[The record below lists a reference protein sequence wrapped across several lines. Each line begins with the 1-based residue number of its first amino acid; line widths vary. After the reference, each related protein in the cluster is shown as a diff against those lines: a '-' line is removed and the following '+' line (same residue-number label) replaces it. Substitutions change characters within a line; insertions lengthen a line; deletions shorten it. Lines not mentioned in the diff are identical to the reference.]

1 MNNNVKRVLVIVLN
15 YSHCA
20 TLRHFVTMKVI
31 LDYTTHICPD
41 RGRLWVHESFNYVI
55 LTEFESLL
63 YTYIIGPRW
72 SKNYCILLFCIL
84 LTWVADYVTHGTGWY
99 PYRHR

>member
-1 MNNNVKRVLVIVLN
+1 MNKNVKRVLDYSNVVLN

-20 TLRHFVTMKVI
+20 TMRHFVTMKVI

-41 RGRLWVHESFNYVI
+41 RDRLWVHESFKYVI

-63 YTYIIGPRW
+63 YT
-72 SKNYCILLFCIL
+72 L
-84 LTWVADYVTHGTGWY
+84 
-99 PYRHR
+99 